1 MSDNS
6 NITPEAVLKDVHF
19 LKEAWANL
27 VELDENEQDNN
38 PSLIAGENV
47 ITNSGEA
54 TSLTIV
60 QNVNQ
65 EADKE
70 NPNSEDQGFQLVTT
84 REKNFEKAKIENQ
97 GNYSTRSKVSNPK
110 PFK

>member
-1 MSDNS
+1 M
-6 NITPEAVLKDVHF
+6 LKDVHF
-19 LKEAWANL
+19 LKEAWANI
-27 VELDENEQDNN
+27 VKLDENEQDNS
-38 PSLIAGENV
+38 PSLVVGENV

-65 EADKE
+65 EAGKA

-84 REKNFEKAKIENQ
+84 RTKKN
-97 GNYSTRSKVSNPK
+97 
-110 PFK
+110 

>member
-1 MSDNS
+1 
-6 NITPEAVLKDVHF
+6 VLKDVHF
-19 LKEAWANL
+19 LKEAWANI
-27 VELDENEQDNN
+27 VKLDENEQDNS
-38 PSLIAGENV
+38 PSLVVGENV

-65 EADKE
+65 EAGKA

-84 REKNFEKAKIENQ
+84 RTKKN
-97 GNYSTRSKVSNPK
+97 
-110 PFK
+110 